1 MTQWWQA
8 LTAYQQFLFSLAVAA
23 TGVMVVFIIL
33 MLIGAHG
40 GDSFEAGAEVP
51 DGVIDGTPDDVPDGL
66 PDGGPDLTSPGS
78 VDGFNDTPL
87 SSFAGLR
94 IFTVRGVLAFLSIG
108 GWTAYALSDVLKPVW
123 GLLIGAA
130 AGALA
135 AFLLA
140 YALRQAMKLESEG
153 NLDYR
158 NAVGKKGTVYIKV
171 PHNRT
176 GIGHV
181 NVTFQERLMEVD
193 AVTDE
198 NEDLK
203 TGTAVEITGLEKE
216 TTVIVKKVR

>member
-1 MTQWWQA
+1 MTLWWQA
-8 LTAYQQFLFSLAVAA
+8 LTAYQQFLFTLSVAA
-23 TGVMVVFIIL
+23 TGVMVVFILL
-33 MLIGAHG
+33 MLFGAHG
-40 GDSFEAGAEVP
+40 SDSFEAGAEVP
-51 DGVIDGTPDDVPDGL
+51 DGVLDGTPDDVPDGL

-78 VDGFNDTPL
+78 VDSFNDTPL

-108 GWTAYALSDVLKPVW
+108 GWTAYALSDVLRPVW
-123 GLLIGAA
+123 GILLGVA

-153 NLDYR
+153 NLDYK

-171 PHNRT
+171 PHHRT
-176 GIGHV
+176 GTGHV
-181 NVTFQERLMEVD
+181 NVTFQDRFMEVD

-198 NEDLK
+198 DEDLK
-203 TGTAVEITGLEKE
+203 TGTPVEITGLEKE

>member
-1 MTQWWQA
+1 MTLWWQA

-51 DGVIDGTPDDVPDGL
+51 DDLPDGTPDGL
-66 PDGGPDLTSPGS
+66 PDAGPDLSSPGV
-78 VDGFNDTPL
+78 VDEFNDTPL

-108 GWTAYALSDVLKPVW
+108 GWTAYALSDALAPGW
-123 GLLIGAA
+123 GILIGVL

-158 NAVGKKGTVYIKV
+158 NAVGKRGTVYIKV

-176 GIGHV
+176 GTGHV
-181 NVTFQERLMEVD
+181 NVTFQDRLMEVD

-198 NEDLK
+198 AEDLK